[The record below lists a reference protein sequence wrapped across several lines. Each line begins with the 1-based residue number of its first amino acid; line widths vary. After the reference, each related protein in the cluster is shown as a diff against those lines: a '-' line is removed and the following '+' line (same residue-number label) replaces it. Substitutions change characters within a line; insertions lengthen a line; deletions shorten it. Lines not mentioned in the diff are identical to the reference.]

1 MIQDIHPHLFNNTF
15 SECTTI
21 QNNDF
26 IFYFKENELLLKK
39 NDADYD
45 IPTAN
50 DFSIFP
56 ANGIFLFKLND
67 TNCFLIN
74 ENPEPIPH
82 AFSFEEISYVNTID
96 KKEVV
101 WMSVMALQLKNWY
114 NNHKLCGKCGAPNI
128 QKDNERALVCPNC
141 QNTIYPNISPAIIV
155 AILSK
160 TKDKILLAHNVNF
173 REGYYSIVAGYLE
186 VGETLEDCVKREVKE
201 EIGIDVKN
209 IRYYKSQPW
218 PYSSS
223 MMIGFIA
230 EADDTQPIQIDQK
243 EIMHADWYSKD
254 NLPNHPP
261 VRSIAGEMIE
271 KFVNREL

>member
-1 MIQDIHPHLFNNTF
+1 MIQDIHPHLFDNTF
-15 SECTTI
+15 KECASI
-21 QNNDF
+21 QKNDY
-26 IFYFKENELLLKK
+26 IFYFKENDLLLRKY
-39 NDADYD
+39 DLEFD
-45 IPTAN
+45 IPKAN
-50 DFSIFP
+50 DFSSMP
-56 ANGIFLFKLND
+56 TKGVFLFKLNEI
-67 TNCFLIN
+67 NCFLVDDC
-74 ENPEPIPH
+74 PEHDTH
-82 AFSFEEISYVNTID
+82 AFSFEEISYVNTIE

-114 NNHKLCGKCGAPNI
+114 NNHRFCGKCGTQNQ
-128 QKDNERALVCPNC
+128 QKSDERALVCPNC
-141 QNTIYPNISPAIIV
+141 HNTIYPNISPAIIV
-155 AILSK
+155 AILCR
-160 TKDKILLAHNVNF
+160 DKILLAHNVNF

-186 VGETLEDCVKREVKE
+186 VGETLEECVKREVKE
-201 EIGIDVKN
+201 EIGIDVRN

-230 EADDTQPIQIDQK
+230 EADDSQPIQIDQK

-271 KFVNREL
+271 KFVNGEL